1 MKAFKIYLPILLLF
15 TATNL
20 LSQTKNITH
29 ADQIWMGYFNQ
40 TKLSDK
46 WGIWLDGQLRT
57 QDDFVN
63 NLYVGIA
70 RVGGIYYL
78 NPNCKIIVGYAFAN
92 YYPAEKHSMVS
103 QIEHRPWQQIQWT
116 TAYGANKLTQ
126 SFRFEE
132 RFIRNV
138 LNDSTLADSYK
149 FNYRFRYHI
158 NYQVPLNKKEFV
170 ANTFSLVV
178 SDDVHFNLGKEVV
191 NNVFDQ
197 NRFFVGVGYY
207 FNSQDYVQFGYM
219 NVFQQQAQAGL
230 YKSSNV
236 IRATFYQNLNWSH
249 KHHL

>member
-1 MKAFKIYLPILLLF
+1 MQAFKIYLPILLLLTF
-15 TATNL
+15 TSL
-20 LSQTKNITH
+20 FSQTKNVTH
-29 ADQIWMGYFNQ
+29 ANQIWMGYFNQ

-63 NLYVGIA
+63 NLYVGII
-70 RVGGIYYL
+70 RVGGIYYV
-78 NPNCKIIVGYAFAN
+78 NPNCRITVGYAFAN

-116 TAYGANKLTQ
+116 TAYGANRLTQ
-126 SFRFEE
+126 SFRLEE
-132 RFIRNV
+132 RFIRNI
-138 LNDSTLADSYK
+138 LNDSTLVDSYK

-158 NYQVPLNKKEFV
+158 NYQVPLNKKAFT
-170 ANTFSLVV
+170 ANTFSLVI
-178 SDDVHFNLGKEVV
+178 SDDVHFNFGKEIV

-207 FNSQDYVQFGYM
+207 LNSSDYFQLGYM
-219 NVFQQQAQAGL
+219 NVFQQQTQAGL

-236 IRATFYQNLNWSH
+236 IRTTFFQNLNWRK
-249 KHHL
+249 KHHS